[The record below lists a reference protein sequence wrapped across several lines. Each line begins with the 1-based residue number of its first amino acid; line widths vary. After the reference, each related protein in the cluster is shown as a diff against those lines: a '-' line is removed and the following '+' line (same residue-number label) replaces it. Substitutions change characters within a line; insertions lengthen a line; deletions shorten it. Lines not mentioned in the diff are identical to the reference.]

1 MSRIGTQYK
10 PLKYTIIAV
19 YGWHVQVV
27 VIKYNEKSPS
37 LVDNEGFSVIS
48 GATTIYNSNCCNVVS
63 TLSCVIPIYLNV
75 MLGEL

>member
-27 VIKYNEKSPS
+27 VIKYKEKSPS
-37 LVDNEGFSVIS
+37 LVNNEGFSVIS
-48 GATTIYNSNCCNVVS
+48 GATTSIIQIVVMYS
-63 TLSCVIPIYLNV
+63 LHCLV
-75 MLGEL
+75 